1 LVAGKQ
7 RFIPWQGVT
16 KRNSSH
22 LTLLTLKNRRE
33 GRGEVGR
40 IKREKKKM
48 RWLLK
53 TVLDEF
59 RTLVMLNFHW

>member
-1 LVAGKQ
+1 MARSYEEEQFSFNTPNPKKQ
-7 RFIPWQGVT
+7 KGG
-16 KRNSSH
+16 
-22 LTLLTLKNRRE
+22 E
-33 GRGEVGR
+33 GRGGEDKKG
-40 IKREKKKM
+40 EKKM